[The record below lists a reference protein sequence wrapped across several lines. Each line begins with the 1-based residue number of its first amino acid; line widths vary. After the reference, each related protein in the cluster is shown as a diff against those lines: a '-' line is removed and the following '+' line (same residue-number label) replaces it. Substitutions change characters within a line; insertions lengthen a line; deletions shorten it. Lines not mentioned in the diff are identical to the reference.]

1 MVRQKDRL
9 ENSQVRRQISGQIGK
24 LIDRQI
30 YKQIEIDKQNNGDKT
45 DTQTDKLINIINIKV
60 ERQMNNQ
67 IDRDR

>member
-9 ENSQVRRQISGQIGK
+9 KNSQVRRQISGQIGK

-30 YKQIEIDKQNNGDKT
+30 YKQIDIDKQNNGDKT